1 MSTAK
6 PEYKS
11 ASNNTDN
18 ESSDGLS
25 QLDKKA
31 IALFEDAV
39 KKEAQGLM
47 SDAVDL
53 YRKAFRINDQVDQ
66 IYRSI
71 HLPTALNKLQSER
84 GKNYITRVDEHK
96 VSKINVDELIASFK
110 DTEAHAPDPLN
121 NEDPNALVVKFTNLK
136 LKQDTVISY
145 PVSHLVLLPEDIWIY
160 IFELL
165 IHSSPESWFSM
176 AISCKRFA
184 YLGFGKST
192 IWRELCKQVYPRQV
206 YEENQYYLQNPSL
219 GTDINDDDELPIPI
233 NQLRILPQYK
243 NSWKFML
250 QNRPFVKFLGCY
262 ISVVNYYSEGGK
274 AEFSNAWSNPVKT
287 ITYYRYLRFY
297 PDGLVLKVLTVLP
310 PDGVIPYLS
319 RLHENLPASISE
331 LGKPIYSHDENRNSH
346 KIYHGK
352 WTISSDGEVHIIIEN
367 GSVEYLTFHYW
378 FKVKTLGHIN
388 KHAKLSWIK
397 YNSVRKPISGEQNGE
412 DQEEDDRIGEIME
425 FSIRNEKPFKFSR
438 VKSYTLTN

>member
-1 MSTAK
+1 
-6 PEYKS
+6 
-11 ASNNTDN
+11 
-18 ESSDGLS
+18 
-25 QLDKKA
+25 
-31 IALFEDAV
+31 
-39 KKEAQGLM
+39 M

-121 NEDPNALVVKFTNLK
+121 NEDPNALV
-136 LKQDTVISY
+136 
-145 PVSHLVLLPEDIWIY
+145 LLPEDIWIY

-219 GTDINDDDELPIPI
+219 GTDINDDDELPIP
-233 NQLRILPQYK
+233 YK

-319 RLHENLPASISE
+319 RLHENLPD
-331 LGKPIYSHDENRNSH
+331 DENRNSH

-397 YNSVRKPISGEQNGE
+397 YNSVRKPIS
-412 DQEEDDRIGEIME
+412 EEDDRIGEIME